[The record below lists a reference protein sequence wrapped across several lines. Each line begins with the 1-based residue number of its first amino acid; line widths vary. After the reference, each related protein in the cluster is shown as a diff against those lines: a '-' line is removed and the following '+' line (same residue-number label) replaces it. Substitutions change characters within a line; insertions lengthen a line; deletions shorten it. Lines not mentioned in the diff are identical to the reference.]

1 MTVQSKAKLITLSE
15 RLKNLLDTFLV
26 FLLTLVAYASTM
38 PQKITLEDA
47 GLFQMVCNLEGISH
61 PPGYPLF
68 TLLCQQ
74 MTLTPTVV
82 NGNLI
87 SALFASLALVVFYR
101 IVLLLTTDRLTAL
114 IAAFSY
120 GFSSTFWSQAI
131 IIEVYSLAALLFM
144 LAWWL
149 ALRFALV
156 PSWPRWAWLCF
167 AVGLGLSNH
176 WPLMVLSCLGVVVVL
191 TTRWQYLIS
200 ALRSPLFWL
209 LSLACVGAGLLPYLS
224 LVLNPEP
231 EIAVHG
237 GVGTWADFF
246 RYIARSSYSDHQET
260 AGLNDK
266 LQFMSWLSAESVRQL
281 GWVTLPFVVVGIITT
296 WRRWTVATNLSIVL
310 IYLAS
315 TFILLMLVGFD
326 YSFQKRAIFLPYPLI
341 AYSALALWYA
351 VGIRTS
357 MAFVTRTNKPLKIA
371 GAILSVLVVCA
382 GNYFRLDR
390 SDAFLADA
398 YARVVLGSLPPQA
411 ILFVHGDNELG
422 SIGYLNRVEGIR
434 PDVELRNH
442 EGLVFRN
449 RLGSAFDDEE
459 VRDPRLLEFLKSTPR
474 PVFSTF
480 NVFAPRTEFGLVHR
494 LNKSGVSNI
503 RINPE
508 LDIFLDYLLELYE
521 QDLVFNE
528 HEKLFLFSLL
538 ARFGEQYALYAND
551 NSHNGF
557 DLVSTRRFERL
568 QLTYPGKIEMLK
580 VWLDQPAGSRSKL
593 QLLQLADAAKLV
605 MPLETSPKSE
615 GILYSL
621 YGRAY
626 LLETPD
632 YDKAVGYFD
641 RSVKV
646 MPSVKNPSLCLLV
659 QNYQNLGQNEEVTR
673 LRHKF
678 PTMSCD

>member
-1 MTVQSKAKLITLSE
+1 MAVPSKAKLITLSE
-15 RLKNLLDTFLV
+15 RLKHLLDTFLV
-26 FLLTLVAYASTM
+26 FFLTLVTYVSTM
-38 PQKITLEDA
+38 PRKITLEDA
-47 GLFQMVCNLEGISH
+47 GLFQMVCNLDGISH

-101 IVLLLTTDRLTAL
+101 IVLFLTTDRLTAL

-144 LAWWL
+144 LVWWL

-176 WPLMVLSCLGVVVVL
+176 WPLMVLSCLGVVVAL

-200 ALRSPLFWL
+200 ALKSPLFWL
-209 LSLACVGAGLLPYLS
+209 LSLACVAAGLLPYLS

-237 GVGTWADFF
+237 GVSTWADFF
-246 RYIARSSYSDHQET
+246 RYIARSSYSDQQET

-281 GWVTLPFVVVGIITT
+281 GWVTLPFVFVGIITT
-296 WRRWTVATNLSIVL
+296 WRRWTVTTNLSIVL

-351 VGIRTS
+351 VGIHTS
-357 MAFVTRTNKPLKIA
+357 MAFVTRTNRPLKIA

-411 ILFVHGDNELG
+411 ILFVHGDNEVG

-449 RLGSAFDDEE
+449 RLESAFDDEE
-459 VRDPRLLEFLKSTPR
+459 VRESRLLEFLKSTPR
-474 PVFSTF
+474 PVFSTSS
-480 NVFAPRTEFGLVHR
+480 VFAPRTEFGLVHR

-503 RINPE
+503 GIHPE
-508 LDIFLDYLLELYE
+508 LDLFLDYLLGLYE

-557 DLVSTRRFERL
+557 DLISTRRFERL
-568 QLTYPGKIEMLK
+568 LLTYPGKIEMLK
-580 VWLDQPAGSRSKL
+580 VWLDQPDGSRSKL
-593 QLLQLADAAKLV
+593 QLLQLADAAKVV

-641 RSVKV
+641 RSMEV

-659 QNYQNLGQNEEVTR
+659 QNYQNLGQNEEITR

>member
-1 MTVQSKAKLITLSE
+1 MAVQSKSKLITLSE
-15 RLKNLLDTFLV
+15 RLKHLLDTFLV

-38 PQKITLEDA
+38 PRKITLEDA
-47 GLFQMVCNLEGISH
+47 GLFQMVCNLDGISH

-74 MTLTPTVV
+74 MTLTPAVV

-101 IVLLLTTDRLTAL
+101 IVLFLTTDRLTAL

-144 LAWWL
+144 LVWWL

-191 TTRWQYLIS
+191 APHWQYLIS

-209 LSLACVGAGLLPYLS
+209 VSLACVAAGLLPYLS
-224 LVLNPEP
+224 LVLNSEP

-246 RYIARSSYSDHQET
+246 RYIARSSYSDQQET

-281 GWVTLPFVVVGIITT
+281 GWVTLPFVFVGIITT
-296 WRRWTVATNLSIVL
+296 WRRWTVTTNLSIVL

-315 TFILLMLVGFD
+315 TFILLMLVGFA

-357 MAFVTRTNKPLKIA
+357 MAFVTRINRPLKIA

-382 GNYFRLDR
+382 HNYFRLDR
-390 SDAFLADA
+390 SDAYLADA
-398 YARVVLGSLPPQA
+398 YARAVLGSMPPQA
-411 ILFVHGDNELG
+411 ILFVHGDNEVG
-422 SIGYLNRVEGIR
+422 SIGYLNSVEGIR

-449 RLGSAFDDEE
+449 RLGSTFDDDV
-459 VRDPRLLEFLKSTPR
+459 VRDRRLLEFLKSTPR
-474 PVFSTF
+474 PVFSTSSI
-480 NVFAPRTEFGLVHR
+480 FAPRTNFGLVYR

-508 LDIFLDYLLELYE
+508 MDIFLDYLLGLYE

-528 HEKLFLFSLL
+528 HEKLFLFYLL
-538 ARFGEQYALYAND
+538 ARFGEQYAMNSND

-568 QLTYPGKIEMLK
+568 QLTYPGKLEMLK
-580 VWLDQPAGSRSKL
+580 IWLDQPAGSRSKL
-593 QLLQLADAAKLV
+593 QLLQLADAARVV

-615 GILYSL
+615 GVLYSL

-626 LLETPD
+626 LLETPE
-632 YDKAVGYFD
+632 YDKAIGYFD
-641 RSVKV
+641 RSIKV

-659 QNYQNLGQNEEVTR
+659 QNYQNLGQNEEITR